1 MNLFDMTPEALQ
13 QQRAAALDT
22 ASQNY
27 AKQDAQSRADAAGYQ
42 FGNIAARG
50 LGSAMGV
57 EDKELLKVR
66 DIQGMMKGIDVN
78 NPEALKQLSIAL
90 GQKGYMAEGE
100 MAFKKYQEMLKANAD
115 VAGTEAKTTKD
126 IALANAANARAERE
140 LKVAENAAKSE
151 GFKNL
156 PPEVQ
161 TILKL
166 AEEDPSF
173 DKVKAMKDYLAGK
186 GKGEWSDP
194 FNLGGATV
202 QKNTKTNEI
211 RTAVSRPP
219 VTHINAGSG
228 KPLSTNDIKEVNKLR
243 TSVNNASANVDK
255 ADEYISGLEAGV
267 AKFGATSNTASNLRT
282 LFGSSTEG
290 DRFKQNVEKY
300 TTSSVNAV
308 LNAAKGP
315 QTDQDAERARQQILT
330 GLQKNDTKSVLEG
343 LKQLKKLHAEI
354 YDNDSESLDLFSVER
369 KRDLG
374 PKKNTAKAGT
384 KENPIK
390 LD

>member
-1 MNLFDMTPEALQ
+1 MGLFGQNPSDQGVADQAAYEKQAMEMAKLSQDQMSSYAMASGGLQAGRGLKGLLGIEDPQLQELKIGKEMMKGVDMQDPKALKE
-13 QQRAAALDT
+13 L
-22 ASQNY
+22 
-27 AKQDAQSRADAAGYQ
+27 AKAY
-42 FGNIAARG
+42 AARG
-50 LGSAMGV
+50 MHRFG
-57 EDKELLKVR
+57 E
-66 DIQGMMKGIDVN
+66 
-78 NPEALKQLSIAL
+78 EAYTRAIAL
-90 GQKGYMAEGE
+90 EKAKADLEG
-100 MAFKKYQEMLKANAD
+100 
-115 VAGTEAKTTKD
+115 TTSTTAKNL
-126 IALANAANARAERE
+126 ALAHAADARAERE
-140 LKVAENAAKSE
+140 LKVAENAAKSD

-186 GKGEWSDP
+186 GKAEWSDP
-194 FNLGGATV
+194 FKLDGATV
-202 QKNTKTNEI
+202 QKNLKTNET
-211 RTAVSRPP
+211 RTAVPRPP

-255 ADEYISGLEAGV
+255 ADEYISGLEAGI
-267 AKFGATSNTASNLRT
+267 AKFGAASNTASNLRT

-300 TTSSVNAV
+300 TTASVNAV

-374 PKKNTAKAGT
+374 PKKNTAKAGS